1 MAFIDKKSYLTTTPV
16 NPDAPGSIPEGKRI
30 DASYSVPIIQKH
42 DSVGLNQRFA
52 ENELALFQ
60 YEKGLEEHFNYGK
73 RSK

>member
-1 MAFIDKKSYLTTTPV
+1 MGYLKNNYPQNNNV

-30 DASYSVPIIQKH
+30 NATYHVPIIQKH